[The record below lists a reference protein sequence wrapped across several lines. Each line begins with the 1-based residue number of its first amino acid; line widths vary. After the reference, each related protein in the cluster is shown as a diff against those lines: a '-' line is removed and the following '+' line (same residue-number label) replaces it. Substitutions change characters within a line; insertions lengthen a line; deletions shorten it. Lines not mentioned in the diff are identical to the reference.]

1 MKTIYFT
8 DRGPIEVNEKGE
20 PTGVRTSREAISNI
34 VAVKEPT
41 HLVYNRGNK
50 RVELDAQ
57 DGDIVVT
64 FYESAF
70 ETPMVVVNSKEWLN
84 NILSYEKREQE
95 QAEAWAKKQAEKQEN
110 TEDLPD
116 NIA

>member
-1 MKTIYFT
+1 M
-8 DRGPIEVNEKGE
+8 
-20 PTGVRTSREAISNI
+20 
-34 VAVKEPT
+34 
-41 HLVYNRGNK
+41 YNRGNK

-110 TEDLPD
+110 TEDLTD